1 MDLKASTRPPR
12 SVRRAAMA
20 LTKLDSP
27 VASRVFQPTDHD
39 VDLSE
44 EEFRLLRDLIHERF
58 GLFFDDNQ
66 RASLRTRLAGP
77 PRPPSTCCRSRTT
90 TTTSASVPSAA
101 TSCSAWSRHLTNNET
116 YFLPRDAAA
125 PGVLGDGAARD
136 QGREGARRTDRTLRV
151 LSAGCSTGEEAYT
164 LAMMIYDSGQFF
176 WNWDVQV
183 IGMDVDQVALE
194 KARRAVYHHNSFR
207 SLSPAVKERHFV
219 AATGAAAQVKEPIR
233 RLVSFRAGNIVDP
246 ASYMGLPGL
255 DVIFRRNV
263 LIYFSDAMILKVVRL
278 FHDALVPGGT
288 SSSATPNRSRASPT
302 CSRPSASR
310 AR

>member
-1 MDLKASTRPPR
+1 M
-12 SVRRAAMA
+12 
-20 LTKLDSP
+20 
-27 VASRVFQPTDHD
+27 FQPTDHN

-66 RASLRTRLAGP
+66 RASLRTRLAG
-77 PRPPSTCCRSRTT
+77 RL
-90 TTTSASVPSAA
+90 A
-101 TSCSAWSRHLTNNET
+101 TLDLLSFEDYYHYLRFGPQRGDELQRMVTHLTNNET
-116 YFLPRDAAA
+116 YFYREAPQLHVFAEIVLREIKDAKS
-125 PGVLGDGAARD
+125 GGAN
-136 QGREGARRTDRTLRV
+136 RTLRV

-194 KARRAVYHHNSFR
+194 KARRAIYHHNSFR

-219 AATGAAAQVKEPIR
+219 PAVGAAGQVKEPIR

-246 ASYMGLPGL
+246 ASYMGLPAL
-255 DVIFRRNV
+255 DVIFCRNV
-263 LIYFSDAMILKVVRL
+263 LIYFSDVMILKVVRL
-278 FHDALVPGGT
+278 FHDALVPGGYLFLGHAESLSRIT
-288 SSSATPNRSRASPT
+288 DLFTPIRFQGAMIYRKEGSRESRALAATS
-302 CSRPSASR
+302 
-310 AR
+310 